1 MENREDYY
9 IEKLTVGS
17 WMFYLFPYFLR
28 KSRKTSLLLHY
39 VDASHLGLLLSC
51 FMARSIKAEIKRLDF
66 SLFDAKDQNGDL
78 LWWKVAFEDLVDVQ
92 KHMREHPEFRNVIRN
107 DGTEDKM
114 LLFVMRRVLYFD
126 LSPFGLTRIL
136 LLIRVASS
144 KQEPAKQKP
153 ITMFFLSSQRPW
165 LTEVGKWAQKTNVHI
180 IPMGGGI
187 NFSIPKIIL
196 QFGYIKYL
204 LKQLMYYWMAVKY
217 KTRRIISSGK
227 SLYNAPPADSSLES
241 FSSKIAV
248 EFYGH
253 LNLFS
258 PNLHSDLFFIQ
269 QSNIS
274 KQDVLIYFQHPD
286 FLASDKEW
294 NEIKKYGMSAVVIN
308 SRAAATPH
316 VPVFNYRGQRV
327 KIDCPKNITD
337 KHSDLAIRKY
347 LYTQITDFH
356 QQRDYWINF
365 ITRHNIKMHVS
376 WYKYESSY
384 LPLADALHATGGVG
398 VVYQRSFEHASNSW
412 TVSAAEVVFGFSKL
426 GAHLGKDVDSIIPY
440 YVVTGY
446 LGDHRFPLVQK
457 EANGIKGRLRSSG
470 AKRIITYFDES
481 SVDDDRWNIGH
492 KVTQENYAYL
502 LNKVLETP
510 WLGLIFKPKKSSS
523 LRKRLG
529 DAADFLR
536 RAQETGRC
544 FVFEEGNIFGSY
556 PPAAAALAADVA
568 IHGHFFAAT
577 AGVESALTGTPT
589 LMLDRE
595 GFSTSPLYKLSLG
608 RVIFKNWDDLWK
620 ACQDHW
626 NAPQGMPGFGDWSSV
641 INDIDP
647 FRDGRAAERMGTYLE
662 WIMEG
667 FKAKLPR
674 ETILADAAERY
685 SEMWGKDKVFSI
697 NCDSKQYASVN

>member
-1 MENREDYY
+1 
-9 IEKLTVGS
+9 
-17 WMFYLFPYFLR
+17 
-28 KSRKTSLLLHY
+28 
-39 VDASHLGLLLSC
+39 
-51 FMARSIKAEIKRLDF
+51 
-66 SLFDAKDQNGDL
+66 
-78 LWWKVAFEDLVDVQ
+78 
-92 KHMREHPEFRNVIRN
+92 
-107 DGTEDKM
+107 
-114 LLFVMRRVLYFD
+114 
-126 LSPFGLTRIL
+126 
-136 LLIRVASS
+136 
-144 KQEPAKQKP
+144 
-153 ITMFFLSSQRPW
+153 
-165 LTEVGKWAQKTNVHI
+165 
-180 IPMGGGI
+180 MGGGI

-241 FSSKIAV
+241 FSPKIAV

-412 TVSAAEVVFGFSKL
+412 TVSAAGGGFWFFQAG
-426 GAHLGKDVDSIIPY
+426 GASGKGCRFY
-440 YVVTGY
+440 YS
-446 LGDHRFPLVQK
+446 LLCR
-457 EANGIKGRLRSSG
+457 NGI
-470 AKRIITYFDES
+470 
-481 SVDDDRWNIGH
+481 
-492 KVTQENYAYL
+492 
-502 LNKVLETP
+502 
-510 WLGLIFKPKKSSS
+510 
-523 LRKRLG
+523 
-529 DAADFLR
+529 
-536 RAQETGRC
+536 
-544 FVFEEGNIFGSY
+544 
-556 PPAAAALAADVA
+556 
-568 IHGHFFAAT
+568 
-577 AGVESALTGTPT
+577 
-589 LMLDRE
+589 
-595 GFSTSPLYKLSLG
+595 
-608 RVIFKNWDDLWK
+608 
-620 ACQDHW
+620 
-626 NAPQGMPGFGDWSSV
+626 
-641 INDIDP
+641 
-647 FRDGRAAERMGTYLE
+647 FR
-662 WIMEG
+662 
-667 FKAKLPR
+667 
-674 ETILADAAERY
+674 
-685 SEMWGKDKVFSI
+685 
-697 NCDSKQYASVN
+697 